1 MTLSPKRRRELLLV
15 RQLQMLPIWRELVMR
30 TRRGDAVARM
40 ADWAMTQ
47 GLRPWSSL
55 TWRTYLHALQRTIGK
70 SPWKAPPRHSEVT
83 RIAEKVDD
91 RIARIEPS
99 LVEPPFL
106 QAVGRKAWNDAQAVT
121 RDITAEQLYRW
132 AFVMQAGRIERM
144 VEMEMNLK
152 LPLPTTDKAM
162 NVLRAIIDGMQKAR
176 VGDAFIIAKGV
187 GIWPQQGAYAPHVG
201 QTVGEDDEFAAKF
214 KSLSD
219 VDRNLF
225 REATQLTIEL
235 AEARNSRFESTP
247 DGHAGGA
254 SGPPAAGD
262 RPLSGGDDAGA

>member
-1 MTLSPKRRRELLLV
+1 MTLSPGRRRDLLLV
-15 RQLQMLPIWRELVMR
+15 RQLQMLPMWRELVMR
-30 TRRGDAVARM
+30 TRRGDAVART
-40 ADWAMTQ
+40 ANWAMTQ

-91 RIARIEPS
+91 RVAKIEPS

-106 QAVGRKAWNDAQAVT
+106 QAVGRKAWNDAQAAA
-121 RDITAEQLYRW
+121 RDLTAERLYRW

-144 VEMEMNLK
+144 VEMEMNLN
-152 LPLPTTDKAM
+152 LPLPITDKAVD
-162 NVLRAIIDGMQKAR
+162 VLRAIIDGMQKAR
-176 VGDAFIIAKGV
+176 VGDAFIVAKGG

-201 QTVGEDDEFAAKF
+201 QTPAEDDEFAAKF

-225 REATQLTIEL
+225 REATRRTIEL
-235 AEARNSRFESTP
+235 VEARDSRLESEP
-247 DGHAGGA
+247 GGHVGGV
-254 SGPPAAGD
+254 SGPPAVGD
-262 RPLSGGDDAGA
+262 GPLIDGDDADG